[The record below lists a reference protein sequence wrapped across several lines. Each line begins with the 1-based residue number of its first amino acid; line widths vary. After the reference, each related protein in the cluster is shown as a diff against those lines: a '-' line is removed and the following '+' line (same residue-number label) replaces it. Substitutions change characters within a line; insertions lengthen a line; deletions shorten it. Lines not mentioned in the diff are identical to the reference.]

1 MVENCSAM
9 VITDTPIFVEI
20 GYVANGYETK
30 SSFILS
36 FQKLNRREMYHKY
49 ACQSMCAEA

>member
-9 VITDTPIFVEI
+9 VITETPMFVEI